1 MRAEIAAAD
10 RNFAVRRAATAWRK
24 AGEIDAA
31 AEAAIAALYPD
42 DRVRTSKIFRLLF
55 FVFTWFGFST
65 AYGFGL
71 AFLAAAGL
79 DWDHVGAF
87 ACVNMAV
94 GVATLGAVEWLTGG
108 MRLRRFGIEEA
119 CVWIGFGY
127 LLGGGLWW
135 LAEGLDAEFA
145 LVLVTGAW
153 AAAGLATLIVWRWA
167 TPGMGAVAALAIF
180 AGLTQA
186 PWNHLLWLLFAG
198 LGAWPL
204 GRLALAD
211 HVSPEHRR
219 RFGEAFVVFASL
231 FYVAVHVAV
240 VEHHLFALVRLFE
253 SRLFASSGAT
263 PPSASPAAVAL
274 SLAAMVAVP
283 AALLL
288 VGLARRYRTAI
299 VLGLLLAAVTG
310 VTFAERWGTWPI
322 WLRLILEGAA
332 LGALALYLR
341 RLLAGR
347 LGAEWRGL
355 TALPLAEDR
364 ESLQTLEVVAT
375 LAAFTPA
382 ARQVEAAGFEGGGGE
397 FGGGG
402 ASAKF

>member
-10 RNFAVRRAATAWRK
+10 RNFAVRRAASAWRK

-87 ACVNMAV
+87 ACVNMAT
-94 GVATLGAVEWLTGG
+94 GAAMLGAVEWLTGG

-127 LLGGGLWW
+127 LVGGGLWW
-135 LAEGLDAEFA
+135 MAEGLHAEFA
-145 LVLVTGAW
+145 LVLVAGAW

-180 AGLTQA
+180 VGLSQA
-186 PWNHLLWLLFAG
+186 PWNHLLWLLCAG

-204 GRLALAD
+204 ARLAVAE

-219 RFGEAFVVFASL
+219 RFGEAFVVFAAM

-240 VEHHLFALVRLFE
+240 VEA
-253 SRLFASSGAT
+253 RLFAFARRLASG
-263 PPSASPAAVAL
+263 SFWGGEGEPAAASDWAVAS
-274 SLAAMVAVP
+274 SLVAMVAVP

-288 VGLARRYRTAI
+288 VGLARRHRTAI
-299 VLGLLLAAVTG
+299 VLGLLLAGVTG
-310 VTFAERWGTWPI
+310 VTFAERWGTWPL

-341 RLLAGR
+341 RALAR
-347 LGAEWRGL
+347 RPGAEWRGL

-364 ESLQTLEVVAT
+364 ESLQTLELVAT

-382 ARQVEAAGFEGGGGE
+382 ARQAQAGGFEGGGGE

>member
-1 MRAEIAAAD
+1 MRVEIATAD
-10 RNFAVRRAATAWRK
+10 RNFAVRRAAAAWRK
-24 AGEIDAA
+24 AGEIDVA
-31 AEAAIAALYPD
+31 AEAAIAADYPD

-79 DWDHVGAF
+79 NWDDVGAF
-87 ACVNMAV
+87 ACVNMAA
-94 GVATLGAVEWLTGG
+94 GAAMLGAVEWLTGG

-135 LAEGLDAEFA
+135 LAEGLEVEFA
-145 LVLVTGAW
+145 FVLVVGAW

-180 AGLTQA
+180 VGLSQA
-186 PWNHLLWLLFAG
+186 PWNHLAWLLVAG

-204 GRLALAD
+204 GKLAVAD

-219 RFGEAFVVFASL
+219 RFGEAFVVFAAL

-240 VEHHLFALVRLFE
+240 VEWHLFPLVRLFE
-253 SRLFASSGAT
+253 KQIFARSAATLAPASST
-263 PPSASPAAVAL
+263 AVAA
-274 SLAAMVAVP
+274 SLVAMVAVP

-288 VGLARRYRTAI
+288 VGLARRHRTAI
-299 VLGLLLAAVTG
+299 VLGLLLAGVTG
-310 VTFAERWGTWPI
+310 VTFAERWGTWPL
-322 WLRLILEGAA
+322 WLRLILEGTA

-341 RLLAGR
+341 RTLAR
-347 LGAEWRGL
+347 TPGAEWRGL

-382 ARQVEAAGFEGGGGE
+382 ARQAEAGGFDGGGGE